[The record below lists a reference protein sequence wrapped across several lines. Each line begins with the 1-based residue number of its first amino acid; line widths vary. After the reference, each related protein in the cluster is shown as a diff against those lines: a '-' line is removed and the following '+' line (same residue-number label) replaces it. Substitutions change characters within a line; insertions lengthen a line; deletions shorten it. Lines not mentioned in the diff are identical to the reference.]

1 VSASA
6 SSPRRPI
13 AFAVALV
20 FAITLGA
27 APASPQAA
35 AADTGKAAGAAHGQF
50 AGLVEIGDGRRLY
63 LECRGRGGPTVI
75 LVAGLGNAG
84 DVWSHIDPGVR
95 GPAVFPGV
103 AGLTRVCAYD
113 RPNTYLQTDGP
124 GRGDPVRQPQGA
136 GRAVADLHA
145 LLRAGDVPGPYV
157 LVGHSYGGLIA
168 RLYASTHPHQVAGL
182 VLVDAANEQFRELFT
197 PEQFA
202 ALARA
207 ALEPAPGLDPP
218 LELFDLNRSY
228 NQMLRAKAA
237 RPLRPTLPLVV
248 LSRGLPEVLPPDLVL
263 PPGFPDQAT
272 VERAWQ
278 TAQDWLG
285 AILPY
290 ARHVIARRSS
300 HYIQNTQPKL
310 VIDAVRRELRM
321 VRAVAVRCR
330 GGRSLCRARVSLA
343 GGASN
348 KEVVVVLP
356 DTDLRLSS
364 VRPNRRSLRDSYG
377 LSKHRLRRG
386 GSRYVVILDAAQSIP
401 RGSYL
406 TFSFQATQGG

>member
-1 VSASA
+1 MSTSA
-6 SSPRRPI
+6 SSPRRLI
-13 AFAVALV
+13 TFAVALA
-20 FAITLGA
+20 FAIALGA
-27 APASPQAA
+27 APASPQSAA
-35 AADTGKAAGAAHGQF
+35 AEAANSADGAHGHF
-50 AGLVEIGDGRRLY
+50 AGLVEIRGGRKLY
-63 LECRGRGGPTVI
+63 LECRGSGGPTVI
-75 LVAGLGNAG
+75 LVSGVGNAG
-84 DVWSHIDPGVR
+84 DVWSHVDPGVR

-113 RPNTYLQTDGP
+113 RANTYLQTGQP
-124 GRGDPVRQPQGA
+124 GRSDPVRQPQGA

-145 LLRAGDVPGPYV
+145 LLRAGDIPGPYV

-168 RLYASTHPHQVAGL
+168 RLYASTHPRQMAGM
-182 VLVDAANEQFRELFT
+182 VLVDAANELFRELFT

-207 ALEPAPGLDPP
+207 SLEPAPGLDPP
-218 LELFDLNRSY
+218 LELFDVNRSY
-228 NQMLRAKAA
+228 DQMLRAKAA

-263 PPGFPDQAT
+263 PPGLPDPAT
-272 VERAWQ
+272 IERAWQ

-285 AILPY
+285 GILPY

-330 GGRSLCRARVSLA
+330 GGSSLCRARVSLA
-343 GGASN
+343 GGASS
-348 KEVVVVLP
+348 KEVVVGLP

-364 VRPNRRSLRDSYG
+364 VRPNRRSLRGTYG
-377 LSKHRLRRG
+377 LSEHRLRRG
-386 GSRYVVILDAAQSIP
+386 GSRYVVTLDAAQSIP
-401 RGSYL
+401 RGSHL
-406 TFSFQATQGG
+406 TFTFRATRGR